1 MTFRARLRWI
11 AERINALSLRERALF
26 LLAVFAIIFLIWD
39 FAAMQPIR
47 DRQERVQ
54 DQLEQVRD
62 RVGRLTASIQQLA
75 TESTRNPNAELEQ
88 RRALLEDEIGDLEN
102 RLADIHGGVSG
113 PRKSVSV
120 LARLLSERSGVHLVE
135 LENLPVETLDNESG
149 VPLPGV
155 YIHRVRLVIESDFGG
170 VGDYLD
176 RIRQLPPGVYW
187 ESMRLDVPEWPVNR
201 VELILYSLAFADNWL
216 EV

>member
-1 MTFRARLRWI
+1 MTFRARLRRI
-11 AERINALSLRERALF
+11 AERINALSLRERALL
-26 LLAVFAIIFLIWD
+26 LLAVFAVIFLIWD

-47 DRQERVQ
+47 ERQERVQ

-62 RVGRLTASIQQLA
+62 RVGRLTTSIQQIA
-75 TESTRNPNAELEQ
+75 AERTRNPNAELEQ
-88 RRALLEDEIGDLEN
+88 RQARLEDEIRELEN

-113 PRKSVSV
+113 PRQSVSV
-120 LARLLSERSGVHLVE
+120 LARLLGERSGVNLVE

-149 VPLPGV
+149 IPLPGV
-155 YIHRVRLVIESDFGG
+155 YIHRVRLVIESDFDG

-187 ESMRLDVPEWPVNR
+187 ESMQLDVPDWPVNR
-201 VELILYSLAFADNWL
+201 IELILYSLAFADNWL